1 MSNFTTVNIPLD
13 TVILNS
19 QSLPESLTKIV
30 NNQGLLEEYLETLYN
45 RLEINTTNKS
55 IGEYTPINSINSA
68 KYIVYSTDTN
78 DEINI
83 NAGIYFVRNTADTES
98 KGYFRPYYDHWEF
111 GTEIMTD
118 KITVNKELVL
128 SDNSSVTM
136 NDVVVNGSVTFK
148 EAIRESV
155 SYDNIE
161 IEGVSTGSNN
171 TLILNKSIAKHI
183 FLTLK
188 FDNTIYDAGG
198 WNPADIDI
206 KLDIS
211 PDLKDDIETNGQIFN
226 IYVEK
231 LLDYT
236 DAPIISNSIGSIKF
250 VVGDVLGSLN
260 GGGIKGDPDN
270 DMKLIPVDAGPN
282 THNFEPYTL
291 INKFMKMSEALG
303 AKPFLIKL

>member
-45 RLEINTTNKS
+45 RLEINTVNKS

-171 TLILNKSIAKHI
+171 TLILNKSMAKHI

-198 WNPADIDI
+198 WKINTPIEI

-226 IYVEK
+226 IYVKE

-236 DAPIISNSIGSIKF
+236 DAPIDINYDSSIKF
-250 VVGDVLGSLN
+250 VVGDVLGAE
-260 GGGIKGDPDN
+260 GGIKGDPDN
-270 DMKLIPVDAGPN
+270 DMKLIPEGTGTFPA
-282 THNFEPYTL
+282 FEPYTL
-291 INKFMKMSEALG
+291 INKFMKMSETLG